1 MLAELIKAFVAI
13 FVIMDAVGNIS
24 IFSAL
29 NKSFSPK
36 QRIDNIKRAVLIAS
50 IVLLIFLFVGNQLL
64 DHFGVRIS
72 SFKIAGGIILMI
84 IGLQVVLGLRFMKKS
99 EMHEMAIVPMA
110 TPLITG
116 PGVITTI
123 LILVATYGYWIPLL
137 ASLAN
142 LLITYLLLRYS
153 EPLLKVFG
161 KQGMDVV
168 SRITGLIIVAIA
180 VEFIRQG
187 WAGL

>member
-99 EMHEMAIVPMA
+99 EM
-110 TPLITG
+110 
-116 PGVITTI
+116 
-123 LILVATYGYWIPLL
+123 
-137 ASLAN
+137 N
-142 LLITYLLLRYS
+142 LQNW
-153 EPLLKVFG
+153 E
-161 KQGMDVV
+161 Q
-168 SRITGLIIVAIA
+168 AC
-180 VEFIRQG
+180 
-187 WAGL
+187 